1 MQAIQ
6 EEKAVRFQSLVENHA
21 RQERRFNHI
30 QELCDSIY
38 AGSPQTTSF
47 AVMTGNDYVVTVCP
61 ALPVTDTYLNQL
73 RYRMKR
79 FWPGSKIYRVRGNNT
94 LQVIV
99 PIELVSSLEEKPEHV
114 ASLAASKDGLRP
126 GDLVTYYDAARKRD
140 VHAMVCT
147 RGYQGHVQVVN
158 LQEANPVYTVVIP
171 AVWVLAIDSGA
182 REYHNVYLEHGEAVK
197 NAVVDSPNNE
207 VEA

>member
-1 MQAIQ
+1 MNAMQEFKGTHFKTLI
-6 EEKAVRFQSLVENHA
+6 ENHA

-30 QELCDSIY
+30 QLLCDSIY
-38 AGSPQTTSF
+38 AGSPETMTF

-61 ALPVTDTYLNQL
+61 ALPVTDQYLNQL

-79 FWPGSKIYRVRGNNT
+79 FWPGSKVYRVRGNNT

-99 PIELVSSLEEKPEHV
+99 PIALVASDEEMPEHV
-114 ASLAASKDGLRP
+114 ASLAAANDALRP
-126 GDLVTYYDAARKRD
+126 GDLITYYDAKAKRD

-147 RGYQGHVQVVN
+147 RSYQGHVQVIG
-158 LQEANPVYTVVIP
+158 LQDPNPVYTVVIP
-171 AVWVLAIDSGA
+171 AVWVVSADSGA
-182 REYHNVYLEHGEAVK
+182 REYHSVYLEHSVAVTK
-197 NAVVDSPNNE
+197 AVVDSLDEE